1 MIRRFTK
8 HLLVRYVIS
17 GGVSALVDLSLL
29 YLFNLYTHYLI
40 AAAFAF
46 SVAFFVSFTLQK
58 FWTFKDHS
66 TDGIHKQTVIY
77 LGTSLFGLSLNTLLM
92 YIFVDYIH
100 VGVISSQVFAGGLV
114 ACCTFF
120 ISRDF
125 VFKYKKEENLL

>member
-1 MIRRFTK
+1 MIRRLTK

-17 GGVSALVDLSLL
+17 GGISAVVDLTLL
-29 YLFNLYTHYLI
+29 YLFDIYMHYLV
-40 AAAFAF
+40 AAALAL
-46 SVAFFVSFTLQK
+46 FVSFTLQK

>member
-46 SVAFFVSFTLQK
+46 ALAFSVSFTLQK
-58 FWTFKDHS
+58 FWTFKDLS
-66 TDGIHKQTVIY
+66 TDGIHKQTVIS
-77 LGTSLFGLSLNTLLM
+77 LGTSLFVYAVHGK
-92 YIFVDYIH
+92 
-100 VGVISSQVFAGGLV
+100 
-114 ACCTFF
+114 
-120 ISRDF
+120 
-125 VFKYKKEENLL
+125 VFKCPEFLKSKTNG